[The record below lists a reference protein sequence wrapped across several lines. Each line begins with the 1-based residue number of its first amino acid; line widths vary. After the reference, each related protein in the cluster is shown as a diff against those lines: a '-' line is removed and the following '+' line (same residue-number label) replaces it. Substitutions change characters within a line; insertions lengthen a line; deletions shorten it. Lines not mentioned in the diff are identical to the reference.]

1 MGGWRPLLLKS
12 KREWLLARIA
22 EKPDLTL
29 RAVMAELA
37 ERGTPASYGAVW
49 RFFAREGITFKK
61 KPARQRA
68 RPARRR
74 LAAAAV
80 EEVPG
85 PT

>member
-12 KREWLLARIA
+12 EREWLLARIA

-49 RFFAREGITFKK
+49 RFFAREGVTFKK
-61 KPARQRA
+61 KPTRQRA
-68 RPARRR
+68 RPAGRRP
-74 LAAAAV
+74 AAAAM
-80 EEVPG
+80 EEVSEPA
-85 PT
+85 

>member
-1 MGGWRPLLLKS
+1 MGGWRPLLLQS
-12 KREWLLARIA
+12 ERDWLLGRIA

-49 RFFAREGITFKK
+49 RFFARAGVTFKK

-74 LAAAAV
+74 SAAPAM
-80 EEVPG
+80 EEVSSSA
-85 PT
+85 